1 MFSRT
6 FLCRLPSPDFNLLFF
21 AVGAARGVEVGL
33 VEAVGVGS
41 VIFGGGEARLIEI
54 LSVFR
59 A

>member
-1 MFSRT
+1 
-6 FLCRLPSPDFNLLFF
+6 LCRLPFPDFNLLFF